1 MELVLQRRFGS
12 VNDLVVDGKAWK
24 FGDQAVEMISRLLP
38 ARAIVE
44 VQQCHVHRFIVNA
57 VG

>member
-12 VNDLVVDGKAWK
+12 VNDLVVDDKTRDFVDKALK
-24 FGDQAVEMISRLLP
+24 MISRLLP

-44 VQQCHVHRFIVNA
+44 VQQRHVHRFIVNA

>member
-1 MELVLQRRFGS
+1 MLQRRFGS
-12 VNDLVVDGKAWK
+12 VNDLVVDDKTRDFVDKALK
-24 FGDQAVEMISRLLP
+24 MISRLLP

-44 VQQCHVHRFIVNA
+44 VQQRHVHRFIVNA